1 MGKIKRN
8 ALCPC
13 GSEKKYKHCC
23 GQKSGRQQTSEL
35 VFKEVVQVQ
44 KDLMNYAFSKHQRA
58 INQFINEFSFL
69 AEMDKETQ
77 QISVFHLSVWGIFFR
92 PLTEKG
98 ETIFSEF
105 LSKRAGDI
113 TRPKTRQVVQSWTD
127 MEPSLLLL
135 NEKTDKSLYFEDM
148 VTNKKVEVD
157 VKPDQTVLPE
167 KGSLVLGFPVQFEEK
182 AEFFIQYTMFAKE
195 LTDTLLLQIR
205 QLVEDYEVNGGE
217 RTTFMRESYPEVLK
231 CMFAKQEVV
240 ESEIAHQ
247 TEEGTRLSAE
257 RMDWTSDAQFETAKL
272 IEDGM
277 KEHGDQSLI
286 DGALTVWKAYCDQK
300 SPVIRKAESFAAG
313 IEYYIHSLTS
323 EAPLSQAQLAK
334 KYGISAST
342 VSSRFKDIE
351 QAVKEEQEATVS

>member
-13 GSEKKYKHCC
+13 GSGKKYKHCC
-23 GQKSGRQQTSEL
+23 GRKSGGEQTSEL
-35 VFKEVVQVQ
+35 VFKEAVQVQ
-44 KDLMNYAFSKHQRA
+44 KDLMNHAFSKHQRA

-69 AEMDKETQ
+69 ADMDKETQ

-92 PLTEKG
+92 PLTGKD

-105 LSKRAGDI
+105 LTKKAEDI

-135 NEKTDKSLYFEDM
+135 NEKTDESLYFENM
-148 VTNKKVEVD
+148 VTAEKVEVD

-167 KGSLVLGFPVQFEEK
+167 KGSLVLGFPVQFENK

-195 LTDTLLLQIR
+195 FTDTLLLQVR
-205 QLVEDYEVNGGE
+205 QLVEAHEANGGV
-217 RTTFMRESYPEVLK
+217 RSTFMRESFPEVLK
-231 CMFAKQEVV
+231 CMFAKQEV
-240 ESEIAHQ
+240 EGSHAPAQ
-247 TEEGTRLSAE
+247 TEGGAGLSAD
-257 RMDWTSDAQFETAKL
+257 RMDWASDVQLETAKL

-277 KEHGDQSLI
+277 KEHGDQGLT

-300 SPVIRKAESFAAG
+300 LPVIRKAASFAAG
-313 IEYYIHSLTS
+313 IEYYIHSLAS
-323 EAPLSQAQLAK
+323 DAPLSQAQVAK
-334 KYGISAST
+334 KYGVSAST

-351 QAVKEEQEATVS
+351 KAVKEEQEATV

>member
-13 GSEKKYKHCC
+13 GSGKKYKHCC
-23 GQKSGRQQTSEL
+23 GQKSGGEQTSEL
-35 VFKEVVQVQ
+35 VFKEAVQVQ

-69 AEMDKETQ
+69 ADMDKETQ

-92 PLTEKG
+92 PLTDQK
-98 ETIFSEF
+98 ETIFQEF
-105 LSKRAGDI
+105 LTKKAEDI

-135 NEKTDKSLYFEDM
+135 NEKTDESLYFENM
-148 VTNKKVEVD
+148 ITAEKVEVD

-195 LTDTLLLQIR
+195 FTDTLLLQVR
-205 QLVEDYEVNGGE
+205 QLVDAYEANGGE
-217 RTTFMRESYPEVLK
+217 RSTFMRESFPDVLK
-231 CMFAKQEVV
+231 CMFAKQEVE
-240 ESEIAHQ
+240 ESETPAQ
-247 TEEGTRLSAE
+247 TEGDAGLSAD
-257 RMDWTSDAQFETAKL
+257 RMDWASDVQLETAKL

-277 KEHGDQSLI
+277 KEHGDQSLT

-300 SPVIRKAESFAAG
+300 SPVIRKAASFAAG
-313 IEYYIHSLTS
+313 IEYYIHSLAS
-323 EAPLSQAQLAK
+323 DAPLSQAQVAK

-351 QAVKEEQEATVS
+351 KAVKEEQEATV